1 MKTCSSAPTAHLPV
15 ADTSAVYTLTPDQA
29 RAAHH
34 ALHTWY
40 QRVRR
45 PLPWR
50 ATRDPYAI
58 WVSEI
63 MCQQTRVDTVIP
75 YYQRWMAQFPTPQHL
90 ANAALEDVLLLWQG
104 LGYYRRARNLHKG
117 AVYVVEHLNGRLPTT
132 SKALQELPG
141 IGPYTAGAIA
151 SIAFEE
157 HTPAIDGN
165 LQRVLSRLATE
176 DGEITRAATVQRLRT
191 LAQTLLDLPAPG
203 DTNQALME
211 LGATV
216 CTPTSPACDICPLQ
230 PWCAA
235 YKEGDPTR
243 YPVKK
248 KAKKQRQEHRHAY
261 LAVRP
266 SDQAIFMAQ
275 RRDDVLLGGLWEAP
289 LYTSKPRALEWTVC
303 GELRHLFTHIDLRVT
318 LWVAHDA
325 VDLPALRANYVQG
338 RWVLG
343 HELDQLP
350 QSTLMR
356 KIFDVYNDAL
366 TSAPLV
372 ASARTAKRSS

>member
-1 MKTCSSAPTAHLPV
+1 MKTCSSVPTAPPPV
-15 ADTSAVYTLTPDQA
+15 AETSAAYTLTPTQA

-40 QRVRR
+40 QRVQR

-50 ATRDPYAI
+50 KTRDPYAI

-63 MCQQTRVDTVIP
+63 MCQQTRVDTAIP

-90 ANAALEDVLLLWQG
+90 ANAAIDDVLLLWQG

-117 AVYVVEHLNGRLPTT
+117 AVYIVEHLNGQLPNT

-141 IGPYTAGAIA
+141 IGPYTASAIA

-176 DGEITRAATVQRLRT
+176 EGEITRAATLKRLRT
-191 LAQTLLDLPAPG
+191 LAQTLLDLSAPG

-216 CTPTSPACDICPLQ
+216 CTPTSPACDVCPLQ
-230 PWCAA
+230 PWCTA
-235 YKEGDPTR
+235 YKEDDPTR
-243 YPVKK
+243 FPVKK
-248 KAKKQRQEHRHAY
+248 KAKKQRQEQRHAY

-275 RRDDVLLGGLWEAP
+275 RHDNALLGGLWEAP
-289 LYTSKPRALEWTVC
+289 LYTSKPRAPEWTAQ

-318 LWVAHDA
+318 LWTAHDT
-325 VDLPALRANYVQG
+325 VELPALRTNYVHG
-338 RWVLG
+338 RWVQK
-343 HELDQLP
+343 HELNQLP

-356 KIFDVYNDAL
+356 KIFDVYYNTTAH
-366 TSAPLV
+366 
-372 ASARTAKRSS
+372 AKRPHKP